1 MNKNIII
8 SILIILILFS
18 FTATSFCADIGIMP
32 LSITT
37 DDFTGIQQLLEGAL
51 INAGYISKAYL
62 DKDLSKDDAHS
73 FYFVYDDH
81 RTDENAGFDVIIILT
96 GQSSIV
102 QGSNAFYIKDM
113 NNQEQVVNKTSAT
126 SDWRSDVHIKYCHV
140 SYKWQV
146 DNYQNFSYSRTDGKG
161 EHNINE
167 LFNITT
173 ANYSNLLFVSNNYL
187 SRFKTIFPN
196 FENHNIMEDVST
208 EFDWDNIN
216 NLQYMSYY
224 PGDLLVNISG
234 VLYVN
239 SFDWV
244 LYKNVGE
251 EQEEVIRL
259 KLNKNS
265 NYWFEDDQIFNIPTL
280 YLKSL
285 CENGSSYTV
294 KHEYFS
300 SRFCYSVVDN
310 NFTYTGDKF
319 VIDSGVPPDNPT
331 NPDNDKTNQIVG
343 SITESNDKVI
353 NAINDQNET
362 NKGIFETIKSIVNF
376 LNPLSEDF
384 FVYKLIALLL
394 DMLKSLFIPSEDF
407 FSNYIDELN
416 QQFSDTFGIL
426 YYPVDLLIDFL
437 NRVGCISESSSV
449 IKIPQF
455 DISFMGYQ
463 ATIIQEFTFDFNSM
477 LTNDTLKR
485 LHDMYLVFVDILLWL
500 GIVYLASDCVREI
513 LGGMSNTIPDFEDT
527 EKYKELQT
535 TKDYYRKMRVS
546 NNHKNNMKNNK

>member
-1 MNKNIII
+1 M
-8 SILIILILFS
+8 
-18 FTATSFCADIGIMP
+18 
-32 LSITT
+32 
-37 DDFTGIQQLLEGAL
+37 
-51 INAGYISKAYL
+51 
-62 DKDLSKDDAHS
+62 SKDDAHS

-81 RTDENAGFDVIIILT
+81 RTDEDAGFDVIIILT

-102 QGSNAFYIKDM
+102 RGSNGFYIKDM

-224 PGDLLVNISG
+224 PGDLLVDISG

-251 EQEEVIRL
+251 EQEEVLRL

-319 VIDSGVPPDNPT
+319 VIEIGRASWR
-331 NPDNDKTNQIVG
+331 
-343 SITESNDKVI
+343 ER
-353 NAINDQNET
+353 
-362 NKGIFETIKSIVNF
+362 
-376 LNPLSEDF
+376 
-384 FVYKLIALLL
+384 VY
-394 DMLKSLFIPSEDF
+394 
-407 FSNYIDELN
+407 
-416 QQFSDTFGIL
+416 
-426 YYPVDLLIDFL
+426 V
-437 NRVGCISESSSV
+437 SV
-449 IKIPQF
+449 
-455 DISFMGYQ
+455 
-463 ATIIQEFTFDFNSM
+463 
-477 LTNDTLKR
+477 
-485 LHDMYLVFVDILLWL
+485 
-500 GIVYLASDCVREI
+500 
-513 LGGMSNTIPDFEDT
+513 
-527 EKYKELQT
+527 
-535 TKDYYRKMRVS
+535 
-546 NNHKNNMKNNK
+546 